1 MEKFNTLFKPIML
14 VFSIIVFAWLVQVTR
29 YEYNVTVFRASHARI
44 DRLTGKIQTYSFEH
58 KAWSV
63 VSKR

>member
-1 MEKFNTLFKPIML
+1 MEKLKANLKLIMCAFCIV
-14 VFSIIVFAWLVQVTR
+14 VFVWLVQVTR